1 MSATARHVFNDQ
13 SAEKKKK
20 KAAFLTTDGAE
31 CCDVSLRGD
40 DLQLL

>member
-13 SAEKKKK
+13 SAGKKKK

-31 CCDVSLRGD
+31 LRGD

>member
-13 SAEKKKK
+13 SAGKKK

-31 CCDVSLRGD
+31 LRGD